1 METSREN
8 CQKIRAKHHR
18 KIRAQDKNFP
28 ALFVLLYNLDLFARS
43 HYEEFLKDYDADS
56 LTYIDKIFEE
66 ITLLTLF

>member
-28 ALFVLLYNLDLFARS
+28 ALFVLLYNLDLFARGL
-43 HYEEFLKDYDADS
+43 YYFICRQERALKR
-56 LTYIDKIFEE
+56 L
-66 ITLLTLF
+66 